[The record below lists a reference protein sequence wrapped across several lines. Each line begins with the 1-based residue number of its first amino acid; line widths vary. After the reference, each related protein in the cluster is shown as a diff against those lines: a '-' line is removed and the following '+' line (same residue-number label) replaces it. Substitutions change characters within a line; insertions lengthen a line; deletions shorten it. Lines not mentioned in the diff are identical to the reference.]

1 MNDFTLFSCF
11 NFEASA
17 LAEEMTLQ
25 LGQTKLIFLL
35 LGLELLCHYGGGGGG
50 GVSCHQTSAY
60 YCLNQYMVGLFG
72 KGEASLISSNH
83 KLWNFHSYWLVIIV
97 MYITR
102 TYIDIYLT

>member
-50 GVSCHQTSAY
+50 GGSPVTRHQ
-60 YCLNQYMVGLFG
+60 
-72 KGEASLISSNH
+72 LIT
-83 KLWNFHSYWLVIIV
+83 V
-97 MYITR
+97 
-102 TYIDIYLT
+102 